1 MSFTLPKPLIPI
13 LTKPIVPGWLLVAA
27 LVAQYALFNMGGV
40 PESTCT
46 LHFEN
51 IHYSTSVKRN
61 LNKESIKLNVTSSC
75 KSKQINTKLVAQIFT
90 LRNGKPEL
98 LYKSVTT
105 LQKASAKN
113 PNEAE
118 FLEFWTSCESG
129 SKRKY
134 MGSATGEVLLA
145 NGKTIPVS
153 GTTEKFLPVFCGF
166 KAK

>member
-27 LVAQYALFNMGGV
+27 LVAQYAIFNMGDT
-40 PESTCT
+40 PEPSCT

-61 LNKESIKLNVTSSC
+61 LNKESIKLNVTASC
-75 KSKQINTKLVAQIFT
+75 KSRQINTKLIAQIFA

-105 LQKASAKN
+105 LQRASTKN
-113 PNEAE
+113 PNDAE
-118 FLEFWTSCESG
+118 FLEFWTKCKSG
-129 SKRKY
+129 SKREY

-145 NGKTIPVS
+145 NGKIIPVS
-153 GTTEKFLPVFCGF
+153 GSTGKFLPVLCGF

>member
-27 LVAQYALFNMGGV
+27 LVAQYALFNVGSSS
-40 PESTCT
+40 ESTCA
-46 LHFEN
+46 LQFQN

-61 LNKESIKLNVTSSC
+61 LNKESIKLNVTSIC
-75 KSKQINTKLVAQIFT
+75 KSRQIETTLNAQIFT
-90 LRNGKPEL
+90 LRNGKPIL
-98 LYKSVTT
+98 IYNSVTT
-105 LQKASAKN
+105 LQKASSKD

-118 FLEFWTSCESG
+118 FLEFWTRCESG
-129 SKRKY
+129 SERKY
-134 MGSATGEVLLA
+134 MGSATGEVRLA

-153 GTTEKFLPVFCGF
+153 GSTGKFLPVLCGF